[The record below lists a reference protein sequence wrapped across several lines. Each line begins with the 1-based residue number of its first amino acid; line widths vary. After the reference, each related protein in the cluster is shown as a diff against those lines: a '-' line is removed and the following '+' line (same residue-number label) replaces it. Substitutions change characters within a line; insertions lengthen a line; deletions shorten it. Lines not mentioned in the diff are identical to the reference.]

1 MLVKCFRLLDV
12 TVCKIAAAQ
21 SGNFDHPWCG
31 QVGEAA
37 GKVHVP
43 PFEPRQGVQIE
54 TDPKATSVSSA
65 AALGDD
71 ERASLTLS
79 SSALRCAA
87 ILTHLDNLL
96 TQAPAKL
103 TLKIQYR
110 PLIHMEGQL

>member
-1 MLVKCFRLLDV
+1 MTEFWQDAVLVKCFRLLDV

-71 ERASLTLS
+71 EGVIDSLIKRLEVCGYS
-79 SSALRCAA
+79 
-87 ILTHLDNLL
+87 H
-96 TQAPAKL
+96 AP
-103 TLKIQYR
+103 
-110 PLIHMEGQL
+110 